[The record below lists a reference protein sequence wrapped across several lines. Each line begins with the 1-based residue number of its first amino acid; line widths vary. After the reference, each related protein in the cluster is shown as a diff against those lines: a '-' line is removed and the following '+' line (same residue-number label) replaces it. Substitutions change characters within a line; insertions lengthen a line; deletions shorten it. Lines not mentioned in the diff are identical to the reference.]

1 MSYVGKE
8 VLPPIFIP
16 KSGHILSHNL
26 GVFSESMDEI
36 WPWAVLII
44 QNLLLI
50 PFLFQIIRVTFVCKC
65 L

>member
-1 MSYVGKE
+1 MSYVGKR

-16 KSGHILSHNL
+16 KSGLNLSHNL

-44 QNLLLI
+44 QILLLI
-50 PFLFQIIRVTFVCKC
+50 LFLFQIIQVTFICK
-65 L
+65 